1 MKKGYLR
8 LLLFEVFF
16 IIAFILSGFVS
27 SILSGYI
34 KVLSIVGMLILFKF
48 LFGFEKDRHRY
59 WKSICIELIICLLTY
74 FLLYYLLGILIGFV
88 KVGNYWTFKS
98 MFNIVIPLI
107 LTIILRE
114 ILRYMMLR
122 KSEGSIIL
130 IIVTTVFCIILDL
143 AGQINESIFTSAY
156 SFFCFI
162 AVTVIPIIS
171 TNVLLSY
178 ISYKTGYKPAIF
190 YSLIKSLYV
199 YLLPI
204 IPNPNEYIY
213 SIIELVIPMIFLF
226 RIYKFYQK
234 DRDEKLLREYHKK
247 KMIPLIVPTLIV
259 IALVYF
265 TSGYFSY
272 HAVAI
277 ATGSMTPNINKGDV
291 VVIEK
296 NVNFNDVEIGQV
308 IAHRK
313 GNIIVV
319 HRLIKKVE
327 VEGSYYLYTKGD
339 ANDSPDNYEITKDMY
354 VGVVNI
360 KIPFIGYPTVWLN
373 SL

>member
-1 MKKGYLR
+1 
-8 LLLFEVFF
+8 
-16 IIAFILSGFVS
+16 
-27 SILSGYI
+27 
-34 KVLSIVGMLILFKF
+34 
-48 LFGFEKDRHRY
+48 
-59 WKSICIELIICLLTY
+59 
-74 FLLYYLLGILIGFV
+74 
-88 KVGNYWTFKS
+88 
-98 MFNIVIPLI
+98 
-107 LTIILRE
+107 
-114 ILRYMMLR
+114 
-122 KSEGSIIL
+122 
-130 IIVTTVFCIILDL
+130 
-143 AGQINESIFTSAY
+143 
-156 SFFCFI
+156 
-162 AVTVIPIIS
+162 
-171 TNVLLSY
+171 
-178 ISYKTGYKPAIF
+178 
-190 YSLIKSLYV
+190 
-199 YLLPI
+199 
-204 IPNPNEYIY
+204 
-213 SIIELVIPMIFLF
+213 
-226 RIYKFYQK
+226 
-234 DRDEKLLREYHKK
+234 
-247 KMIPLIVPTLIV
+247 MIPLIVPTLIV